1 MTDTA
6 ALTRMLET
14 SAAGISCRFFSLFS
28 RCVSRAFHFLA
39 SHRAGIERMPCEGL
53 PESIAALIGVAGN
66 VGLSANFRA
75 HDYLDLDVIDGN
87 LDQRNNNAKRIR
99 SSVTKGVKTA

>member
-14 SAAGISCRFFSLFS
+14 SAAGIGCRTFRLLF
-28 RCVSRAFHFLA
+28 RCTSRAFHFLA

-53 PESIAALIGVAGN
+53 PESISALISVAGN

-75 HDYLDLDVIDGN
+75 HDYLDLDVNDGN
-87 LDQRNNNAKRIR
+87 LDQGSNNAKRIR
-99 SSVTKGVKTA
+99 SSVTTGVNTA